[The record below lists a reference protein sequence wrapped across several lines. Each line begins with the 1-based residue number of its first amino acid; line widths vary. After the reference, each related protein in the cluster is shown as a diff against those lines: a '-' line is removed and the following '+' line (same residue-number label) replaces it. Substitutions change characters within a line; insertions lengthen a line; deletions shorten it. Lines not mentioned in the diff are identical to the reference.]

1 MDNALASVFHERQ
14 PQNLFSF
21 WYPRVKDCGIPCPR
35 SCVIKTPTMDGPD
48 ALFAKQLFAAW
59 FMENP
64 EKDSAVIRS
73 WVKRE
78 VLPVLETEKLT
89 GHIFVKNGTFS
100 KKFSARGACN
110 IYGAEKLPDAIA
122 EINYAALCLGAGGA
136 GEIVVREFIEHN
148 AHTTPTIYEGLPLRP
163 EFRVF
168 YDFDNRKPVFTW
180 NYWDPD
186 YVLKS
191 LHDITDRIIFEHER
205 DNLENFFHLN
215 RSVVQDL
222 VASAMQNVQGM
233 SGSWS
238 IDIMWDELS
247 KQFWLIDMAR
257 AENSTYWE
265 NKSEGV

>member
-100 KKFSARGACN
+100 KNSAPEGH
-110 IYGAEKLPDAIA
+110 AI
-122 EINYAALCLGAGGA
+122 
-136 GEIVVREFIEHN
+136 FM
-148 AHTTPTIYEGLPLRP
+148 
-163 EFRVF
+163 
-168 YDFDNRKPVFTW
+168 
-180 NYWDPD
+180 
-186 YVLKS
+186 VLK
-191 LHDITDRIIFEHER
+191 
-205 DNLENFFHLN
+205 NF
-215 RSVVQDL
+215 RTPSR
-222 VASAMQNVQGM
+222 
-233 SGSWS
+233 
-238 IDIMWDELS
+238 
-247 KQFWLIDMAR
+247 K
-257 AENSTYWE
+257 
-265 NKSEGV
+265 